1 MKKNSFWIIF
11 CSLFITAAITVPLSV
26 SAEEKDL
33 QTTIHMVEEGEYLSV
48 IALEYDVT
56 MEEIAEANDM
66 ETTDYLYAGQE
77 LVIPVEEEILDLSLP
92 LENSEERTKEVTHVM
107 THFTSNAALTPQNPY
122 SANDIYDNFVDYGV
136 SAHYMIGRDGE
147 IYQLVDE
154 DRAAFHAGDGSLSG
168 FPEYDNDMNQRSIG
182 IELLAL
188 GTEEE
193 MSSMMSPETYQSI
206 DSADIGYTED
216 QYKALDK
223 LLEDIEQRHPAIQR
237 DRDHIVGH
245 DEYAPDL
252 KTDPGSLFKW
262 SEIGL
267 SQTREETQVH
277 TVKEGDYLWGIA
289 NEYDTTS
296 EVIAEANGMDSR
308 DPLWIGQELIIPE

>member
-1 MKKNSFWIIF
+1 M
-11 CSLFITAAITVPLSV
+11 PLSV

-33 QTTIHMVEEGEYLSV
+33 QTTIHIVEEGEYLSV
-48 IALEYDVT
+48 IAQEYDVT

-66 ETTDYLYAGQE
+66 ETTDYLYVGQE
-77 LVIPVEEEILDLSLP
+77 LVIPVEEEIMDLSLP
-92 LENSEERTKEVTHVM
+92 LEHSEERTKEVTHVM

-122 SANDIYDNFVDYGV
+122 SVNDIYDNFVDYGV

-154 DRAAFHAGDGSLSG
+154 DRAAFHAGEGSLSG

-182 IELLAL
+182 IELLAV

-193 MSSMMSPETYQSI
+193 MASMMSTEAYHSI
-206 DSADIGYTED
+206 DSSDIGYTED
-216 QYKALDK
+216 QYKALDE
-223 LLEDIEQRHPAIQR
+223 LLEGIEQRNPDVQR

-245 DEYAPDL
+245 DEYAPDR
-252 KTDPGSLFKW
+252 KTDPGSLFNW
-262 SEIGL
+262 AEIGL
-267 SQTREETQVH
+267 SETRDDTQVH

-289 NEYDTTS
+289 NEYGTTA
-296 EVIAEANGMDSR
+296 EAVAEANDMDTQ
-308 DPLWIGQELIIPE
+308 DPLWVGEELEIPE